1 MSVLTVAGVGRT
13 LGSTP
18 RSLLAS
24 AVEHL
29 HDAALVADP
38 AIDVPLEVLLDRL
51 CLSLAVAKPVG
62 LATWAEREGKRFGPA
77 AASELAGAACH
88 AIGGASRQFEVDHGR
103 LLATLEILK
112 GEIERALAP
121 MRQVPSPAAP
131 ALSAEGADALLAM
144 LAERDRATCSHSRAT
159 GEWTRRL
166 AEAMGFDAEASTF
179 IELCAVLHDIGKI
192 GTPDAVLFKPGP
204 LTDDEWATMR
214 EHSAAGERILEQI
227 PSLARCAPIVRAHH
241 ERYDG
246 AGYPDRRAGN
256 DIPIEARIVAVADA
270 FHAMIS
276 DRPYRRA
283 IAPRAAL
290 TILAEGRGTQWDPD
304 AVDAMMGL
312 FKRTTKAST
321 QYVDQNVS
329 TA

>member
-1 MSVLTVAGVGRT
+1 MSVLTVAGVGRV

-18 RSLLAS
+18 RSLLAP

-38 AIDVPLEVLLDRL
+38 SIDMPLEVLLDRI

-77 AASELAGAACH
+77 SAAQLAGAACH
-88 AIGGASRQFEVDHGR
+88 AIAGAARDFEVDHGR

-112 GEIERALAP
+112 GEIDRALAP
-121 MRQVPSPAAP
+121 LRNIVGPQPV
-131 ALSAEGADALLAM
+131 LSAEGADALLAM
-144 LAERDRATCSHSRAT
+144 LAERDSATCSHSRAT

-166 AEAMGFDAEASTF
+166 AEAMGYDAVASEF

-204 LTDDEWATMR
+204 LDAAEWTVMR
-214 EHSAAGERILEQI
+214 DHAAAGERILKQI
-227 PSLARCAPIVRAHH
+227 PSLARTASIVRAHH

-246 AGYPDRRAGN
+246 HGYPDRLAGS
-256 DIPIEARIVAVADA
+256 DIPVEARIVAVADA

-276 DRPYRRA
+276 ERPYRKP

-290 TILAEGRGTQWDPD
+290 KILAEGRGTQWDPD
-304 AVDAMMGL
+304 AVDAMLGL
-312 FKRTTKAST
+312 FARSAAPERTVIRHAS
-321 QYVDQNVS
+321 S
-329 TA
+329 A

>member
-29 HDAALVADP
+29 HDAALVANP

-77 AASELAGAACH
+77 PAAELAGAACH
-88 AIGGASRQFEVDHGR
+88 AIAGAARQYEVDHGR

-112 GEIERALAP
+112 TEIDRALAP
-121 MRQVPSPAAP
+121 MRQLPAPVSPQ
-131 ALSAEGADALLAM
+131 LTAEGADALLAM
-144 LAERDRATCSHSRAT
+144 LGERDRATCSHSRAT

-166 AEAMGFDAEASTF
+166 AESMGFDSDASTF

-204 LTDDEWATMR
+204 LTDDEWSIMR
-214 EHSAAGERILEQI
+214 EHAAAGERILEQI

-246 AGYPDRRAGN
+246 AGYPDRRAGS

-290 TILAEGRGTQWDPD
+290 TILADGRGTQWDPD
-304 AVDAMMGL
+304 AVDAMLGL
-312 FKRTTKAST
+312 FKRTTKST
-321 QYVDQNVS
+321 SEQKFS